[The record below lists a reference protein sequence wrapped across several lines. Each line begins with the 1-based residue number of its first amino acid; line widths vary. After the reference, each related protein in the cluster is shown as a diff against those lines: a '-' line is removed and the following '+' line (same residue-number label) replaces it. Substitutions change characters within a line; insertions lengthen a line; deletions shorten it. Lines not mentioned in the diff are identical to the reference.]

1 MSSVREQQAVTII
14 KQKLP
19 QLKVLAGDDR
29 KASVYAST
37 LKQLALNKNLSNVDV
52 ESVLGT
58 AFEIVQAGLNPNPL
72 FGQAYVVPY
81 KGKAQLQIGY
91 KGWISVGYRN
101 GWKFRAVA
109 VYDVDHFKIKF
120 NGLNDEIE
128 FEPNYDERSEEDGA
142 WVYKHLKGVIV
153 YAADKDGNV
162 FSEFV
167 PFKKLEKL
175 RCQNPFQKPGEL
187 PEYFISK
194 KGEKVENIWFK
205 WAEEM
210 YKAKALKYVIT
221 RLPITEQIMELAVKE
236 DEVFREE
243 SNGEATVKQQPTT
256 TQTIDPLSLTKPKE
270 QEIQTAK
277 VMPETEKITPKSF
290 AELYKS
296 LNKEQSVRYLEYMQ
310 GVNLAELSEE
320 ELANFYKEVK
330 EYVGA

>member
-1 MSSVREQQAVTII
+1 MSTVREQQAVTII

-19 QLKVLAGDDR
+19 QLKVLAGDER

-37 LKQLALNKNLSNVDV
+37 LKQLALNPNLKNVNV
-52 ESVLGT
+52 ETVLGT

-109 VYDVDHFKIKF
+109 VYDVDHFKIRF
-120 NGLNDEIE
+120 NGLNDEID

-153 YAADKDGNV
+153 YAADKDGNI

-175 RCQNPFQKPGEL
+175 RLKSPNQRAGSLQH
-187 PEYFISK
+187 
-194 KGEKVENIWFK
+194 IWLE

-256 TQTIDPLSLTKPKE
+256 TQTIDPLSLTNPKE
-270 QEIQTAK
+270 QEEIQAAE
-277 VMPETEKITPKSF
+277 VMPETEKISPISF
-290 AELYKS
+290 ARLYKS
-296 LNKEQSVRYLEYMQ
+296 LSKEQSVKYLEYTQ
-310 GVNLAELSEE
+310 SVNLAELSEE